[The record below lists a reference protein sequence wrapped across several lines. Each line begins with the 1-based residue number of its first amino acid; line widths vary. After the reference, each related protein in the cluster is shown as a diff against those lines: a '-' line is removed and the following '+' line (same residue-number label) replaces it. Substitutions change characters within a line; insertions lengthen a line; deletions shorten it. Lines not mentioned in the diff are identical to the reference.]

1 MCARRRRYPTSVV
14 RAIELVAAFERSQAE
29 EEHPIEAAASMEDG
43 GLEDGEFWVEARLNS
58 RVSRR
63 NGNIEFLVRWG
74 GFGEEEDSWE
84 PADGLPQDMVEE
96 FDVQRAA
103 RASKR
108 ARRS

>member
-29 EEHPIEAAASMEDG
+29 EEYPIEAAASMEDG